1 MDRQQVNLLLW
12 MGRNELS
19 AVIFHGTSA
28 TRAQTLQTDRL
39 DAVQQPALSLSF
51 SSRYVLGFLEAPPG
65 LGFLRWKDARRR
77 RLCLVFP
84 IVFDLALLGTFKY
97 ANFALS
103 SGNWLLQSVH
113 SNLRAPSFDI
123 VLSIGIS

>member
-28 TRAQTLQTDRL
+28 TGAQTLQTDRL

-51 SSRYVLGFLEAPPG
+51 SSRYVLGFLEAPHESSALCVAHDHG
-65 LGFLRWKDARRR
+65 LYFLFILEPKI
-77 RLCLVFP
+77 LPPHGC
-84 IVFDLALLGTFKY
+84 
-97 ANFALS
+97 
-103 SGNWLLQSVH
+103 VH
-113 SNLRAPSFDI
+113 A
-123 VLSIGIS
+123 G